1 MVHVLFDD
9 WLYLDIEG
17 RPAVCGQ
24 EETTRLYK
32 SRMKSVRA
40 AFIDCAVKNVT
51 EPLLESAFASDH
63 IVQHERMGANVYQV
77 IGALKTDIERVH
89 RYFKP
94 VPVVSLVPYP
104 VALRAFL
111 NGRGLLFKDKAV
123 IFLDDLKTQA
133 VLTIIEGARLTAPRR
148 ISMRDTAYM
157 VSEIQRHQKNYI
169 SQKEEGAAPRDVAF
183 IIVSNN
189 REWLTAFC
197 DHGLFTKQDIIHVD
211 HSCPVLEGLK
221 NAKFAMHFALP
232 EDILKQKRRKTVR
245 GVLKAVTVSMVM
257 AALGFCF
264 WALSMGHQQDMAV
277 RLADTRQEH
286 RRVCDELAVVDQKK
300 FFSFLKQSAPVDYG
314 RLYHDFISGIPRGY
328 LIQKF
333 RMDRVDDTRWQF
345 VGVIYPQQDNV
356 IARYFERSGMFRNVF
371 LENVVVQGRWGQ
383 TIVLKEEGGHE

>member
-40 AFIDCAVKNVT
+40 AFIDCAVKHVT
-51 EPLLESAFASDH
+51 EPLLESAFTSDH
-63 IVQHERMGANVYQV
+63 IVQHERMGQNSYQV
-77 IGALKTDIERVH
+77 IGGLKTDIERVH

-94 VPVVSLVPYP
+94 VAVVSLVPYP

-148 ISMRDTAYM
+148 ISMRDATYM

-169 SQKEEGAAPRDVAF
+169 SQKEEGAAPRDIAF

-189 REWLTAFC
+189 REWLEAFC
-197 DHGLFTKQDIIHVD
+197 DHGLLTKQDIIHVD

-221 NAKFAMHFALP
+221 NARFTMHFALP
-232 EDILKQKRRKTVR
+232 ADILKQKRKNTVR
-245 GVLKAVTVSMVM
+245 GILKAMAVSMVM
-257 AALGFCF
+257 AALGFGF
-264 WALSMGHQQDMAV
+264 WASSMGVDQDMAV
-277 RLADTRQEH
+277 RLADVRQE
-286 RRVCDELAVVDQKK
+286 RQRVSGELTVIDQKK
-300 FFSFLKQSAPVDYG
+300 FVSFLRHSAPVDYG
-314 RLYHDFISGIPRGY
+314 RLYHDFISGIPHGY
-328 LIQKF
+328 SIQNFKMS
-333 RMDRVDDTRWQF
+333 RTDDTHWQF
-345 VGVIYPQQDNV
+345 LGVIDPQQDNV
-356 IARYFERSGMFRNVF
+356 IARYFERSGMFQNAL
-371 LENVVVQGRWGQ
+371 LEGVVVQGRWGQ
-383 TIVLKEEGGHE
+383 KIVLKGGGGYE

>member
-40 AFIDCAVKNVT
+40 AFIDCAVKYVT
-51 EPLLESAFASDH
+51 QPLLESAFASDH
-63 IVQHERMGANVYQV
+63 IVQHERMGPNVYQV

-104 VALRAFL
+104 VAIRAFL

-169 SQKEEGAAPRDVAF
+169 SQKEEGAASRDVVF
-183 IIVSNN
+183 MIVSNN
-189 REWLTAFC
+189 REWLEAFC
-197 DHGLFTKQDIIHVD
+197 DHGLLTKQDIIHVD

-232 EDILKQKRRKTVR
+232 EDILKQKRRKAVR
-245 GVLKAVTVSMVM
+245 GILKAVAVSMAM
-257 AALGFCF
+257 AALGFSF
-264 WALSMGHQQDMAV
+264 WALSMGREQDMAV
-277 RLADTRQEH
+277 RLADVRKEH
-286 RRVCDELAVVDQKK
+286 QRVRDELTVVDQTK
-300 FFSFLKQSAPVDYG
+300 FVSFLKRSAPVDYG

-328 LIQKF
+328 SIQTF
-333 RMDRVDDTRWQF
+333 RMNRTDDTHWQF
-345 VGVIYPQQDNV
+345 AGVIDPEQDNV
-356 IARYFERSGMFRNVF
+356 IARPFERYGMFGNAVIEDSVF
-371 LENVVVQGRWGQ
+371 RESLGQ
-383 TIVLKEEGGHE
+383 KIVLNGGDGNE

>member
-9 WLYLDIEG
+9 WLYLDMEG

-77 IGALKTDIERVH
+77 VGALKTDIERVH

-133 VLTIIEGARLTAPRR
+133 VVAIIEGTGLTAPRR
-148 ISMRDTAYM
+148 ISMRDVAYM

-169 SQKEEGAAPRDVAF
+169 SQKQEGAAPRDVAF

-197 DHGLFTKQDIIHVD
+197 DHGLLTKQDIIHVD
-211 HSCPVLEGLK
+211 HPCPVLEGLK

-232 EDILKQKRRKTVR
+232 EDILKQKRKKTVR
-245 GVLKAVTVSMVM
+245 GILKAVTVSMAM
-257 AALGFCF
+257 AALGFSF
-264 WALSMGHQQDMAV
+264 WALSTGRQQDMAV
-277 RLADTRQEH
+277 RLSDVRQEH
-286 RRVCDELAVVDQKK
+286 QRIRDELTVVDQKK
-300 FFSFLKQSAPVDYG
+300 FSSFLKRSAPVDYG

-333 RMDRVDDTRWQF
+333 RMDRIDDTRWQF

-356 IARYFERSGMFRNVF
+356 IARYFERSGMFRNAF
-371 LENVVVQGRWGQ
+371 LEAVVVQGRWGQ
-383 TIVLKEEGGHE
+383 KIVLKEEGGHE

>member
-40 AFIDCAVKNVT
+40 TFIDCAVKHVT
-51 EPLLESAFASDH
+51 QPLLESAFASDH
-63 IVQHERMGANVYQV
+63 IVQHERIGPNVYQV

-94 VPVVSLVPYP
+94 VAVVSLVPYP

-169 SQKEEGAAPRDVAF
+169 SQKEEGAVPRDIAF

-189 REWLTAFC
+189 REWLEAFC
-197 DHGLFTKQDIIHVD
+197 DHGLLTKQDIIHVD

-232 EDILKQKRRKTVR
+232 EDILKQKRKKTVR
-245 GVLKAVTVSMVM
+245 GILKAVTVSMVM
-257 AALGFCF
+257 AALGFGF
-264 WALSMGHQQDMAV
+264 WALSMGVNQDMAV
-277 RLADTRQEH
+277 RLADVRQEH
-286 RRVCDELAVVDQKK
+286 QRVCDELTVVDQKK
-300 FFSFLKQSAPVDYG
+300 FSSFLKRSAPVDYG
-314 RLYHDFISGIPRGY
+314 RLYHDLISGIPRGY

-333 RMDRVDDTRWQF
+333 QISRTDDAHWQF
-345 VGVIYPQQDNV
+345 AGVIYPEQDNV
-356 IARYFERSGMFRNVF
+356 IARYFERSGMFQNAVIEDAVF
-371 LENVVVQGRWGQ
+371 RERLGQ
-383 TIVLKEEGGHE
+383 RIVLKGGDSNE